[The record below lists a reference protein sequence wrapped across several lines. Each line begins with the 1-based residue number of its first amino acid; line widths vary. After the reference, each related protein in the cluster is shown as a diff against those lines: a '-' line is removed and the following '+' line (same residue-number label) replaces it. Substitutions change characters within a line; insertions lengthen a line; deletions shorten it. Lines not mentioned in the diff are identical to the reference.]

1 MLPAE
6 VRLELRLYDP
16 LDTLDPL
23 LVCNDGSPGGYYY
36 REATTR
42 EDGDKWIFYLEGG
55 GWCWND
61 TSCVNRSDHA
71 LDIYTIDMR
80 LLQIG
85 AEWDPHGRLLAG
97 LLHPLD
103 PAGQLRGRPLRHGG
117 QRGLGQRPPGLP
129 ALLLQVLYVISTST
143 VST

>member
-1 MLPAE
+1 MTG
-6 VRLELRLYDP
+6 RLEDSTTGEEEEHG
-16 LDTLDPL
+16 D
-23 LVCNDGSPGGYYY
+23 DGDQELC
-36 REATTR
+36 REALTQ

-61 TSCVNRSDHA
+61 TSCVNRSDPA

-80 LLQIG
+80 LLQTG
-85 AEWDPHGRLLAG
+85 SEWYPHGRLLAG

-129 ALLLQVLYVISTST
+129 ALLLQVLYIISTSV